1 MGIISLERVDN
12 LIWLGRYSERVY
24 LTIKEFFHCYDEMLD
39 NPTMYQTYCD
49 NLQIPMIYESPRDF
63 VERYVSDETVTD
75 SILANLYRAYDNCIV
90 LRNEIGTETMTYLE
104 LALDDLKSIKDFDSF
119 LLDLQLVV
127 DHILAFWA
135 SLSENVLDYDVR
147 DIIKLG
153 QRQERMDMYLRLRK
167 QPKDIVKA
175 YNSLDHRLHKTI
187 IPFDLLK
194 METLK
199 KNIYK
204 NPINYSESIVC
215 VEGLL

>member
-24 LTIKEFFHCYDEMLD
+24 LTIKEFFRCYDEMLD
-39 NPTMYQTYCD
+39 HPTMYQEYCQ
-49 NLQIPMIYESPRDF
+49 NLQIPMIYESPTDF
-63 VERYVSDETVTD
+63 VQRYVRDEDITD
-75 SILANLYRAYDNCIV
+75 SIIANLYRAYDNCIV

-104 LALDDLKSIKDFDSF
+104 LALDDLKSIHEFDSF

-167 QPKDIVKA
+167 EKKDIKKA
-175 YNSLDHRLHKTI
+175 YDSLHHRLNKTI
-187 IPFDLLK
+187 LPYDLLK
-194 METLK
+194 MEQLK
-199 KNIYK
+199 TGVEETIIDY
-204 NPINYSESIVC
+204 PACIEC